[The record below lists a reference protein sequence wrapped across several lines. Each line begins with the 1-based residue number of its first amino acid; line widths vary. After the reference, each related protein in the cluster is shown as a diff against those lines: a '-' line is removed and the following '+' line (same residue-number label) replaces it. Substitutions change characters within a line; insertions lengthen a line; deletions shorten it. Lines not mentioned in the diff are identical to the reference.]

1 MNITVKTLF
10 GLEQLLAEELTQL
23 GARNIEVGNRVV
35 LCEGDQRL
43 LYSIN
48 LKSRL
53 ALRALVPILSFRAH
67 NETVLY
73 KRIRRHNWTELI
85 DIDQTFAINSAIF
98 SEIYTHSQYIS
109 LKVKDAI
116 NDQFR
121 DQYDGRRP
129 SIDLK
134 QPDISIDVHCV
145 GKDFTISLDSSGS
158 SLHRRGYRQ
167 SKRVA
172 PLNEVLASG
181 MIMASGW
188 NADSPLYDPMC
199 GSGTLLIEAYNIGR
213 NIAPGSS
220 RDRFAFM
227 NWPDYDA
234 ELWDELKE
242 QAEKEISNTEL
253 HIYGS
258 DINGVQINET
268 IELLTELGY
277 QEDIRLKQGNFT
289 QLPAPYE
296 HGTIVTNPPYDER
309 IKSDDIIGLY
319 KSIGDTLK
327 EKYDGWDAWILS
339 GNKAAIKRVGLRT
352 SKKLTLYN
360 RSIECK
366 YHKYEMYRGSKK
378 TKNSPS
384 EPA

>member
-1 MNITVKTLF
+1 MNIIVKTLF
-10 GLEQLLAEELTQL
+10 GLEPLLAEELKSL
-23 GARNIEVGNRVV
+23 GAREIELGNRVV
-35 LCEGDQRL
+35 HCQGDQKL

-53 ALRALVPILSFRAH
+53 ALRVLTPILSFRAH

-73 KRIRRHNWTELI
+73 KRVRRYDWTDII
-85 DIDQTFAINSAIF
+85 DLDQTFAINSAIF
-98 SEIYTHSQYIS
+98 SDIFIHSQYIS

-121 DQYDGRRP
+121 GQYDGRRP

-134 QPDISIDVHCV
+134 NPDISIDVHCV
-145 GKDFTISLDSSGS
+145 GKDFTFSLNSSGN

-167 SKRVA
+167 SKRIA

-188 NADSPLYDPMC
+188 SAESPLFDPMC
-199 GSGTLLIEAYNIGR
+199 GSGTLLIEAYHIAQ
-213 NIAPGSS
+213 NIAPGLN
-220 RDRFAFM
+220 RERYAFM
-227 NWPDYDA
+227 NWRDYNQSEWDKLCQEA
-234 ELWDELKE
+234 RSEIKSLPIEL
-242 QAEKEISNTEL
+242 
-253 HIYGS
+253 YGS
-258 DINGVQINET
+258 DINGIQINET
-268 IELLTELGY
+268 IELLQELNI
-277 QEDIRLKQGNFT
+277 DDAISLKKGNFT
-289 QLPAPYE
+289 QLPAPYDQ
-296 HGTIVTNPPYDER
+296 GTIITNPPYDER

-339 GNKAAIKRVGLRT
+339 GNKSAIKRVGLRT
-352 SKKLTLYN
+352 SKKMTLYN
-360 RSIECK
+360 GSIECK
-366 YHKYEMYRGSKK
+366 FHKYEIYRGSKK

-384 EPA
+384 EQK

>member
-10 GLEQLLAEELTQL
+10 GLEQLLAEELQSL
-23 GARNIEVGNRVV
+23 GAQNIEVGNRVV
-35 LCEGDQRL
+35 LCEGDQKL

-67 NETVLY
+67 NEVVLY
-73 KRIRRHNWTELI
+73 KRVRRYEWTDLI
-85 DIDQTFAINSAIF
+85 NLDQTYVINSSIF
-98 SEIYTHSQYIS
+98 SDIFRHSKYIS
-109 LKVKDAI
+109 LKIKDAI
-116 NDQFR
+116 SDQFR
-121 DQYDGRRP
+121 DRNDGQRP
-129 SIDLK
+129 SID
-134 QPDISIDVHCV
+134 QENPDYVIDVHCS
-145 GKDFTISLDSSGS
+145 GKDFTISLDSSGG

-167 SKRVA
+167 ENRTA

-181 MIMASGW
+181 MVLASGW
-188 NADSPLYDPMC
+188 AGDQPFYDPMC
-199 GSGTLLIEAYNIGR
+199 GSGTLLIEAHQIGK
-213 NIAPGSS
+213 NIAPGLG
-220 RDRFAFM
+220 RDHYTFM
-227 NWPDYDA
+227 NWKDYDEA
-234 ELWDELKE
+234 LWEGLK
-242 QAEKEISNTEL
+242 KEAQSETSEAPLN
-253 HIYGS
+253 IYGS
-258 DINGVQINET
+258 DINGIQINET
-268 IELLTELGY
+268 MELITELGY
-277 QEDIRLKQGNFT
+277 QDTIELKQGNFT
-289 QLPAPYE
+289 QLSAPYE
-296 HGTIVTNPPYDER
+296 AGTIITNPPYDER
-309 IKSDDIIGLY
+309 VKSDDIIELY

-360 RSIECK
+360 GPIECK

>member
-1 MNITVKTLF
+1 M
-10 GLEQLLAEELTQL
+10 EQLLAEELKGL
-23 GARNIEVGNRVV
+23 GAKEIELGNRVV
-35 LCEGDQRL
+35 YCQGDLKL
-43 LYSIN
+43 LYTIN

-53 ALRALVPILSFRAH
+53 ALRVLTPILSFRAH

-73 KRIRRHNWTELI
+73 KRVRRYDWIDLI
-85 DIDQTFAINSAIF
+85 DLDQTFAINSAIF
-98 SEIYTHSQYIS
+98 SEIFTHSQYIS

-121 DQYDGRRP
+121 DHYDGSRP

-134 QPDISIDVHCV
+134 NPDISLDVHCV

-167 SKRVA
+167 SKRTA
-172 PLNEVLASG
+172 PLNEVLATG
-181 MIMASGW
+181 MILASGW
-188 NADSPLYDPMC
+188 TSDSPLYDPMC
-199 GSGTLLIEAYNIGR
+199 GSGTLLVEAYHIAQ
-213 NIAPGSS
+213 NIAPGLS
-220 RDRFAFM
+220 RDRYAFM
-227 NWPDYDA
+227 NWKDYDEEEWKGLLQEA
-234 ELWDELKE
+234 TS
-242 QAEKEISNTEL
+242 EIKSEPIQL
-253 HIYGS
+253 YGS

-268 IELLTELGY
+268 MELLSELGIDGAI
-277 QEDIRLKQGNFT
+277 ELKQGNFT

-296 HGTIVTNPPYDER
+296 SGTIITNPPYDER

-352 SKKLTLYN
+352 SKKMTLYN
-360 RSIECK
+360 GSIECK
-366 YHKYEMYRGSKK
+366 FHKYEMYRGSKK

-384 EPA
+384 EQS

>member
-10 GLEQLLAEELTQL
+10 GLEQLLAEELQSL
-23 GARNIEVGNRVV
+23 GAQNIEVGNRVV
-35 LCEGDQRL
+35 LCEGDQKL

-67 NETVLY
+67 NEVVLY
-73 KRIRRHNWTELI
+73 KRVRRYEWTDLI
-85 DIDQTFAINSAIF
+85 NLDQTYVINSSIF
-98 SEIYTHSQYIS
+98 SDIFRHSKYIS
-109 LKVKDAI
+109 LKIKDAI
-116 NDQFR
+116 SDQFR
-121 DQYDGRRP
+121 DRNDGQRP
-129 SIDLK
+129 SID
-134 QPDISIDVHCV
+134 QENPDYVIDVHCS
-145 GKDFTISLDSSGS
+145 GKDFTISLDSSGG

-167 SKRVA
+167 ENRTA

-181 MIMASGW
+181 MVLASGW
-188 NADSPLYDPMC
+188 AGDQPFYDPMC
-199 GSGTLLIEAYNIGR
+199 GSGTLLIEAYQIGK
-213 NIAPGSS
+213 NIAPGLG
-220 RDRFAFM
+220 RDHYTFM
-227 NWPDYDA
+227 NWKDYDEA
-234 ELWDELKE
+234 LWEGLK
-242 QAEKEISNTEL
+242 KEAQSETSEAPLN
-253 HIYGS
+253 IYGS
-258 DINGVQINET
+258 DINGIQINET
-268 IELLTELGY
+268 MELITELGY
-277 QEDIRLKQGNFT
+277 QDTIELKQGNFT

-296 HGTIVTNPPYDER
+296 AGTIITNPPYDER
-309 IKSDDIIGLY
+309 VKSDDIIELY

-360 RSIECK
+360 GPIECK

-384 EPA
+384 EPV

>member
-10 GLEQLLAEELTQL
+10 GLEQLLAEELQSL
-23 GARNIEVGNRVV
+23 GAQNIEVGNRVV
-35 LCEGDQRL
+35 LCEGDQKL

-67 NETVLY
+67 NEVVLY
-73 KRIRRHNWTELI
+73 KRVRRYEWTDLI
-85 DIDQTFAINSAIF
+85 NLDQTYVINSSIF
-98 SEIYTHSQYIS
+98 SDIFRHSKYIS
-109 LKVKDAI
+109 LKIKDAI
-116 NDQFR
+116 SDQFR
-121 DQYDGRRP
+121 DRNDGQRP
-129 SIDLK
+129 SID
-134 QPDISIDVHCV
+134 QENPDYVIDVHCS
-145 GKDFTISLDSSGS
+145 GKDFTISLDSSGG

-167 SKRVA
+167 ENRTA

-181 MIMASGW
+181 MVLASGW
-188 NADSPLYDPMC
+188 TGDQPFFDPMC
-199 GSGTLLIEAYNIGR
+199 GSGTLLIEAYQIGK
-213 NIAPGSS
+213 NIAPGLG
-220 RDRFAFM
+220 RDHYTFM
-227 NWPDYDA
+227 NWKDYDEA
-234 ELWDELKE
+234 LWEGLK
-242 QAEKEISNTEL
+242 KEAQSETSEAPLN
-253 HIYGS
+253 IYGS
-258 DINGVQINET
+258 DINGIQINET
-268 IELLTELGY
+268 MELITELGY
-277 QEDIRLKQGNFT
+277 QDTIELKQGNFT

-296 HGTIVTNPPYDER
+296 AGTIITNPPYDER
-309 IKSDDIIGLY
+309 VKSDDIIELY

-360 RSIECK
+360 GPIECK

>member
-1 MNITVKTLF
+1 
-10 GLEQLLAEELTQL
+10 
-23 GARNIEVGNRVV
+23 
-35 LCEGDQRL
+35 
-43 LYSIN
+43 
-48 LKSRL
+48 
-53 ALRALVPILSFRAH
+53 VPILSFRAH

-73 KRIRRHNWTELI
+73 KRIRRYNWTELI

-289 QLPAPYE
+289 QLPTPYE

-360 RSIECK
+360 GSIECK

>member
-1 MNITVKTLF
+1 VNITVKTLF

-73 KRIRRHNWTELI
+73 KRIRRYNWTELI